1 MAEVHTGGP
10 AGDVPSDLT
19 RGSDPAY
26 LRLLLALLVS
36 AALFDGYD
44 GAILDIIGPGLL
56 ETFALSESG
65 LAAVRFG
72 IKLGAVLAFFVAQA
86 SDRVGRRKILIW
98 SVVGF
103 TIFTTLTAFS
113 PNVWLFTLA
122 QFCAEIFIG
131 AEYAV
136 SVTMISE
143 EFPTATRGTALGKFS
158 LTHAAG
164 SILVPILILA
174 GIDQTPLEWRA
185 LYLVGIVPLL
195 ALTVLR
201 RRMRETR
208 MYVARE
214 EGLLGTER
222 PAIMDPWRHP
232 WREHMAVLAIVT
244 FLRSFPTFAATAWW
258 IVYAQNEIGIP
269 ATISLLLI
277 VGAYGLGIM
286 GHYVA
291 GRLIDAVGR
300 KPVAITYMLLTWVFG
315 TLLFQTRG
323 VFWQAIFVV
332 LAVFFGLGVA
342 PAMNAFYTELFP
354 TRMRSTAASWARNAF
369 EIPGLLLGPVLVG
382 VLGDHGSGA
391 LASLGDAESVLMIVL
406 PVAAFL
412 VWQYLPE
419 TRGLDLAE
427 LEGIRT

>member
-1 MAEVHTGGP
+1 MAEVHTGGT
-10 AGDVPSDLT
+10 GGGVPPDLT
-19 RGSDPAY
+19 RGDDPAY
-26 LRLLLALLVS
+26 LRVLLALLVS
-36 AALFDGYD
+36 AAIFDGYD

-56 ETFALSESG
+56 DTFALSESG

-86 SDRVGRRKILIW
+86 SDRVGRRKILVW
-98 SVVGF
+98 SVAGF
-103 TIFTTLTAFS
+103 TVFTALTAFS
-113 PNVWLFTLA
+113 PNVYWFTLA
-122 QFCAEIFIG
+122 QFFAEIFIG

-143 EFPTATRGTALGKFS
+143 EFPSTTRGTALGKFS

-174 GIDQTPLEWRA
+174 GIDKTPIEWRA
-185 LYLVGIVPLL
+185 LYLVGLVPLMVL
-195 ALTVLR
+195 AVLR

-208 MYVARE
+208 MYVART
-214 EGLLGTER
+214 EGLLGDGR
-222 PAIMDPWRHP
+222 PGIMDPWQHP
-232 WREHMAVLAIVT
+232 WREHMAVLAVVT
-244 FLRSFPTFAATAWW
+244 FLRSFPVFAATAWW
-258 IVYAQNEIGIP
+258 IIYAQNEIGVP

-291 GRLIDAVGR
+291 GRLIDSLGR
-300 KPVAITYMLLTWVFG
+300 KPVAITYMTLTWVFG

-323 VFWQAIFVV
+323 VFWQALFVV

-391 LASLGDAESVLMIVL
+391 LHSLGDAESVLMILLLVS
-406 PVAAFL
+406 AYL

-419 TRGLDLAE
+419 TRGVDLSE
-427 LEGIRT
+427 LEGVQS

>member
-1 MAEVHTGGP
+1 MSEVHTGGTP
-10 AGDVPSDLT
+10 EDVPSDLT
-19 RGSDPAY
+19 RGDDPKY
-26 LRLLLALLVS
+26 LRLLLVLLVS

-56 ETFALSESG
+56 DTFALSEAG
-65 LAAVRFG
+65 LAMVRFG

-86 SDRVGRRKILIW
+86 SDRVGRRRILVW
-98 SVVGF
+98 SVLGF
-103 TIFTTLTAFS
+103 TVFTTLTAFS
-113 PNVWLFTLA
+113 PNVWWFTLA
-122 QFCAEIFIG
+122 QFFAEIFIG

-143 EFPTATRGTALGKFS
+143 EFPATTRGTALGKFS

-164 SILVPILILA
+164 SILVPVLILA

-185 LYLVGIVPLL
+185 LYLVGVIPLL

-208 MYVARE
+208 MYTARE
-214 EGLLGTER
+214 DGLLGDER
-222 PAIMDPWRHP
+222 PGIMDPWRHP
-232 WREHMAVLAIVT
+232 WREHMAVLAVVT
-244 FLRSFPTFAATAWW
+244 FLRSFPVFAATAWW
-258 IVYAQNEIGIP
+258 IVYAQNEIGVP
-269 ATISLLLI
+269 ETISLLLI

-291 GRLIDAVGR
+291 GRLIDSVGR
-300 KPVAITYMLLTWVFG
+300 KPVAITFMLLTWVFG
-315 TLLFQTRG
+315 TLLFQSRG
-323 VFWQAIFVV
+323 VFWQALFVV

-382 VLGDHGSGA
+382 LLGDHSTGA
-391 LASLGDAESVLMIVL
+391 LGSLGDAETVLMVLL
-406 PVAAFL
+406 PVAAYF

-419 TRGLDLAE
+419 TRGIDLTE
-427 LEGIRT
+427 LEQVRT

>member
-1 MAEVHTGGP
+1 MAEVDTGGP
-10 AGDVPSDLT
+10 AGDTPPDLT
-19 RGSDPAY
+19 RGDDPKY
-26 LRLLLALLVS
+26 LRLLIVLLIS

-44 GAILDIIGPGLL
+44 GSILDIIGPGVMD
-56 ETFALSESG
+56 TFALSEAG

-72 IKLGAVLAFFVAQA
+72 IRLGAVLAFFVAQA
-86 SDRVGRRKILIW
+86 SDRVGRRRILIW
-98 SVVGF
+98 SVAGF
-103 TIFTTLTAFS
+103 TVFTTVTAFS
-113 PNVWLFTLA
+113 PNVWWFTLA
-122 QFCAEIFIG
+122 QFFAEIFIG

-136 SVTMISE
+136 AVTMISE

-158 LTHAAG
+158 LSQAAG
-164 SILVPILILA
+164 SILVPVLILI

-185 LYLVGIVPLL
+185 LYLVGVGPLL

-208 MYVARE
+208 MYVARS
-214 EGLLGTER
+214 EGLLGDAR
-222 PAIMDPWRHP
+222 PGIMDPWRHP
-232 WREHMAVLAIVT
+232 WREHMVVLAIVT
-244 FLRSFPTFAATAWW
+244 FLRSFPIFAATAWW
-258 IVYAQNEIGIP
+258 IVYAQNEIGLP
-269 ATISLLLI
+269 QTVALLLI

-291 GRLIDAVGR
+291 GRLIDSVGR
-300 KPVAITYMLLTWVFG
+300 KPVAITYMTLTWLFG

-323 VFWQAIFVV
+323 AFWQALFVV

-354 TRMRSTAASWARNAF
+354 TRMRSTAAGWARNAF
-369 EIPGLLLGPVLVG
+369 EIPGMLLGPVLVG

-391 LASLGDAESVLMIVL
+391 LGSLGDAETVLMVLL
-406 PVAAFL
+406 PVAAYL

-419 TRGLDLAE
+419 TRGIDLAE
-427 LEGIRT
+427 LEGLQA

>member
-1 MAEVHTGGP
+1 MADVQTGGKP
-10 AGDVPSDLT
+10 EELPPDLS
-19 RGSDPAY
+19 RADDPAY
-26 LRLLLALLVS
+26 LRLLLILLVS

-56 ETFALSESG
+56 DTFALSEAG
-65 LAAVRFG
+65 LAGVRFG

-86 SDRVGRRKILIW
+86 ADRVGRRTILIW
-98 SVVGF
+98 SVTGF
-103 TIFTTLTAFS
+103 TVFTALTAFS
-113 PNVWLFTLA
+113 PNVWWFTLA

-143 EFPTATRGTALGKFS
+143 EFPATTRGTTLGKFS

-164 SILVPILILA
+164 SILVPILILV
-174 GIDQTPLEWRA
+174 GIDQTPIEWRA
-185 LYLVGIVPLL
+185 LYLVGLIPLL

-208 MYVARE
+208 MFTARE
-214 EGLLGTER
+214 EGRLGEKR
-222 PAIMDPWRHP
+222 PGIMDPWQHP
-232 WREHMAVLAIVT
+232 WREHMTVLAVVT
-244 FLRSFPTFAATAWW
+244 FLRSFPIFAATAWW
-258 IVYAQNEIGIP
+258 IVYAQNEIGVP
-269 ATISLLLI
+269 ETISLLLI

-291 GRLIDAVGR
+291 GRLIDSVGR
-300 KPVAITYMLLTWVFG
+300 KPVAISFMILTWVFG

-323 VFWQAIFVV
+323 VFLQAVFVV

-391 LASLGDAESVLMIVL
+391 LGSLGDAETVLFIVL

-419 TRGLDLAE
+419 TRGLDLAK
-427 LEGIRT
+427 LEDVHA